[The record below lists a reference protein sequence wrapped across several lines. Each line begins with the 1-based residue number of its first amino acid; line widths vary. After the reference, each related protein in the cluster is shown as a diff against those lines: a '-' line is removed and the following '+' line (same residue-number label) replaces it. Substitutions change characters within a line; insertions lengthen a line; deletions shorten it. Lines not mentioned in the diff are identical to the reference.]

1 MNIFSILYLFL
12 MVAIII
18 EASKEGD
25 ALIDINE
32 SEKEGRICLFCYR
45 YTDMLYVQSK
55 EKFSDF

>member
-1 MNIFSILYLFL
+1 MNIVSILHLTL

-32 SEKEGRICLFCYR
+32 SEEEGRICLFCNR
-45 YTDMLYVQSK
+45 YTDML
-55 EKFSDF
+55 